1 MPMDYLNQESE
12 EVKAAFSQI
21 GRAERTMRTAAE
33 HYRPSIRQ
41 QRYLTGYEV
50 CQYLHLSVRTLQTL
64 RDRREI
70 PFTVVG
76 ERTILYPETGI
87 REMLMKNYHPA
98 EDPF

>member
-1 MPMDYLNQESE
+1 MDYLDRKSE

-21 GRAERTMRTAAE
+21 DRMERTMRTAAE
-33 HYRPSIRQ
+33 HYRPCIGQ
-41 QRYLTGYEV
+41 QRYLKSCEV
-50 CQYLHLSVRTLQTL
+50 CQYLHISMRTLQTL

-76 ERTILYPETGI
+76 ERTILYPEAGI
-87 REMLMKNYHPA
+87 GQMLIKNYHPA